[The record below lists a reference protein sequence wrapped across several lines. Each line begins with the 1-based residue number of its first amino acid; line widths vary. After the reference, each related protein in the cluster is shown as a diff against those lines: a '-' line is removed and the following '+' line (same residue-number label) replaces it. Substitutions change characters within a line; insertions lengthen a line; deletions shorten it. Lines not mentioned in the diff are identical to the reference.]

1 VRSNA
6 LGAFERRSTV
16 ERRSARSNVVLVIPQ
31 SAVGF
36 HRFQAAPYLFAAIE
50 RSAFER
56 TSCVRTHSVE
66 FLPINKT
73 LDHLVGYIV
82 FGGVFGE
89 HFAPPLLV
97 PLLLFVSFYSTF
109 NFNALFHFNYALL
122 FNG

>member
-1 VRSNA
+1 MRICAPSKIM
-6 LGAFERRSTV
+6 LRRTFLL
-16 ERRSARSNVVLVIPQ
+16 RSNVQ
-31 SAVGF
+31 C
-36 HRFQAAPYLFAAIE
+36 AIE

-73 LDHLVGYIV
+73 LGHLVEGGV
-82 FGGVFGE
+82 LGGVFGE

-97 PLLLFVSFYSTF
+97 PPILFVSFYFIF
-109 NFNALFHFNYALL
+109 NFNALFHFNYALF

>member
-31 SAVGF
+31 FAVGF

-73 LDHLVGYIV
+73 LGHLVGYIV
-82 FGGVFGE
+82 LEAFLE
-89 HFAPPLLV
+89 SI
-97 PLLLFVSFYSTF
+97 LLLLCLFLSFY
-109 NFNALFHFNYALL
+109 L
-122 FNG
+122 